1 MKENVTKSK
10 VRLRQ
15 YIIIH
20 RITRGWKQVEI
31 TNLMTKE
38 DVKLE
43 TKHREEQIPR
53 SAENVCAV
61 NHLMQFALTNST
73 GSSMKC

>member
-20 RITRGWKQVEI
+20 RISRGWKQVEI

-38 DVKLE
+38 DVKLKQNIGKNRYQDLQK
-43 TKHREEQIPR
+43 TFVQ
-53 SAENVCAV
+53 
-61 NHLMQFALTNST
+61 
-73 GSSMKC
+73 

>member
-10 VRLRQ
+10 VRLKQ

-20 RITRGWKQVEI
+20 RISRGWKQVEI

-38 DVKLE
+38 DVKLKQNIGKNRYQDLQK
-43 TKHREEQIPR
+43 TFVQ
-53 SAENVCAV
+53 
-61 NHLMQFALTNST
+61 
-73 GSSMKC
+73 

>member
-10 VRLRQ
+10 LRLRQ

-31 TNLMTKE
+31 TNLMTEE

-53 SAENVCAV
+53 
-61 NHLMQFALTNST
+61 
-73 GSSMKC
+73 